1 MTAKASSFAKPT
13 HFELLGGDGGWIVFD
28 PHDETHVYA
37 SFQRMGIYRFRA
49 GGSKRMVLPLDPDE
63 RNSVWMCYIT
73 LDPNNPKT
81 VFTGS
86 YRVWRTKNDGDK
98 WAAVS
103 AALDGSAITAIEVA
117 VADSQRVYV
126 GTENGGFFRSL
137 DGGDTWSSNMAS
149 STLPGHTITRLAA
162 DPQDADLLFATV
174 ANFGHAHVFRSR
186 DGGENWEDCD
196 NGQLPDVPHHSI
208 VIQRDASET
217 IYVCN
222 DVGVFVSPDSGETW
236 MNLTGNLPNVMVV
249 DLAYHVGA
257 GTLSAATYGRSIWR
271 LHIKPGWG

>member
-1 MTAKASSFAKPT
+1 MKHPRHPFWWR

-117 VADSQRVYV
+117 
-126 GTENGGFFRSL
+126 
-137 DGGDTWSSNMAS
+137 SSRPAFSSSRQAS
-149 STLPGHTITRLAA
+149 SPSHPGRFSAGDSSSAI
-162 DPQDADLLFATV
+162 P
-174 ANFGHAHVFRSR
+174 S
-186 DGGENWEDCD
+186 
-196 NGQLPDVPHHSI
+196 LPDLTPLRRRAVEHASVP
-208 VIQRDASET
+208 
-217 IYVCN
+217 
-222 DVGVFVSPDSGETW
+222 
-236 MNLTGNLPNVMVV
+236 LTLCC
-249 DLAYHVGA
+249 L
-257 GTLSAATYGRSIWR
+257 
-271 LHIKPGWG
+271 